1 MKKILSL
8 LIIIVGGFGF
18 FNTIVNQSNAV
29 TTSEDIKN
37 KTVQIG
43 GQPFGIKF
51 YSQGA
56 MITKVR
62 ENSPADKGGLRKND
76 IIIEID
82 GKKIKTNDMVKEI
95 IANSKGKELDFT
107 INRDYE
113 IINEKITPEYVNGK
127 YTAGIWIKDSCAGI
141 GTITYYDK
149 GSNTFACLGHGICDK
164 DSSTLLPMAEGDI
177 CPAIIESIEKGKSG
191 SPGGLNGYF
200 LDKEIGKA
208 YKNSEYGVFCTQE
221 VDTYY
226 KEYKVAEKKDIENG
240 QAYIYTTVEGDTPK
254 MYEVNIHLT
263 GILNFDRKKD
273 IVIEITDNELL
284 KKTGGIVQG
293 MSGSPII
300 QGDKIVGAIT
310 HVFVNDPT
318 RGYGILAETMIEKG
332 E

>member
-8 LIIIVGGFGF
+8 LIIIVAVFGF
-18 FNTIVNQSNAV
+18 YNIIVNESNAV
-29 TTSEDIKN
+29 TTIKDIKN

-62 ENSPADKGGLRKND
+62 ENSPADKSGLRKND
-76 IIIEID
+76 IIIKID
-82 GKKIKTNDMVKEI
+82 GKKIKTDEMVKEI
-95 IANSKGKELDFT
+95 IANSDGKELDFT
-107 INRDYE
+107 INRNYE
-113 IINEKITPEYVNGK
+113 IINEKITPEYINKK

-149 GSNTFACLGHGICDK
+149 DSNTFACLGHGICNK

-177 CPAIIESIEKGKSG
+177 CPAVIESIEKGKSG
-191 SPGGLNGYF
+191 VPGGLNGHF
-200 LDKEIGKA
+200 FDKEIGKA
-208 YKNSEYGVFCTQE
+208 YKNSEYGVFCTQKM
-221 VDTYY
+221 DTYH
-226 KEYKVAEKKDIENG
+226 KEYKVASKKDIEEG
-240 QAYIYTTVEGDTPK
+240 QAYIYTTVEGNKPK
-254 MYEVNIHLT
+254 MYEVNIHLS

-273 IVIEITDNELL
+273 IVIEITDRELL
-284 KKTGGIVQG
+284 EKTGGIVQG

-300 QGDKIVGAIT
+300 QEDKIVGAIT
-310 HVFVNDPT
+310 YAFVNDPT
-318 RGYGILAETMIEKG
+318 KGYGILAETMIENG

>member
-8 LIIIVGGFGF
+8 LVIIVAGFGF
-18 FNTIVNQSNAV
+18 YNTIINSSNAV
-29 TTSEDIKN
+29 TASEDLKN

-62 ENSPADKGGLRKND
+62 KNSPADTGGLKKND

-82 GKKIKTNDMVKEI
+82 GEKIKTNEEVKKI
-95 IANSKGKELDFT
+95 IANSNGKELNIT
-107 INRDYE
+107 VNRDYE
-113 IINEKITPEYVNGK
+113 IINVKITPEFIKNK

-141 GTITYYDK
+141 GTITYYDEENN
-149 GSNTFACLGHGICDK
+149 SFACLGHGICDK

-177 CPAIIESIEKGKSG
+177 CPAVIESIEKGKSG
-191 SPGGLNGYF
+191 CPGGLNGYF
-200 LDKEIGKA
+200 LDEEIGKA
-208 YKNSEYGVFCTQE
+208 YKNSEYGVFCNKEEETS
-221 VDTYY
+221 Y
-226 KEYKVAEKKDIENG
+226 KEYKIAGKKDIENG
-240 QAYIYTTVEGDTPK
+240 QAYIYTTVEGSTPK
-254 MYEVNIHLT
+254 MYEVNIHQT
-263 GILNFDRKKD
+263 SILNFDKKKD
-273 IVIEITDNELL
+273 LVIDITDEELL
-284 KKTGGIVQG
+284 RKTGGIVQG

-318 RGYGILAETMIEKG
+318 KGYGILAETMIEN

>member
-82 GKKIKTNDMVKEI
+82 GKKIKTNEMVKEI

-113 IINEKITPEYVNGK
+113 IINEKISPEYVNGK
-127 YTAGIWIKDSCAGI
+127 FTS
-141 GTITYYDK
+141 
-149 GSNTFACLGHGICDK
+149 FLGICCSVYNYSFI
-164 DSSTLLPMAEGDI
+164 DS
-177 CPAIIESIEKGKSG
+177 
-191 SPGGLNGYF
+191 
-200 LDKEIGKA
+200 
-208 YKNSEYGVFCTQE
+208 
-221 VDTYY
+221 
-226 KEYKVAEKKDIENG
+226 
-240 QAYIYTTVEGDTPK
+240 
-254 MYEVNIHLT
+254 
-263 GILNFDRKKD
+263 DR
-273 IVIEITDNELL
+273 
-284 KKTGGIVQG
+284 
-293 MSGSPII
+293 
-300 QGDKIVGAIT
+300 
-310 HVFVNDPT
+310 
-318 RGYGILAETMIEKG
+318 
-332 E
+332 

>member
-1 MKKILSL
+1 MY
-8 LIIIVGGFGF
+8 
-18 FNTIVNQSNAV
+18 QS
-29 TTSEDIKN
+29 
-37 KTVQIG
+37 
-43 GQPFGIKF
+43 
-51 YSQGA
+51 
-56 MITKVR
+56 
-62 ENSPADKGGLRKND
+62 
-76 IIIEID
+76 
-82 GKKIKTNDMVKEI
+82 
-95 IANSKGKELDFT
+95 
-107 INRDYE
+107 
-113 IINEKITPEYVNGK
+113 
-127 YTAGIWIKDSCAGI
+127 
-141 GTITYYDK
+141 
-149 GSNTFACLGHGICDK
+149 
-164 DSSTLLPMAEGDI
+164 
-177 CPAIIESIEKGKSG
+177 SIEKGKSG

-226 KEYKVAEKKDIENG
+226 KEYKVAEKKYIENG

-273 IVIEITDNELL
+273 IVIEITDRELL

-318 RGYGILAETMIEKG
+318 KGFGIYLDWMINN
-332 E
+332 